1 MDKHMLTPQER
12 AALDRLDA
20 ARRGLSEV
28 WSLIRKRNRTVEDK
42 EAIVR
47 ANVEMETATKRMKR
61 MLVPDPAPGTYST
74 ATLPVPPQAMHRT
87 VLPVR
92 APASRISSLPLPAHA

>member
-61 MLVPDPAPGTYST
+61 MLEA
-74 ATLPVPPQAMHRT
+74 
-87 VLPVR
+87 R
-92 APASRISSLPLPAHA
+92 AARNRERAGVAIIRRDMDANS